1 MNPCEKILAE
11 MKPVIRAYHANRW
24 VTSYAQH
31 NTVEERPITAEDLYR
46 EWIKRHE
53 KKIGILA
60 D

>member
-24 VTSYAQH
+24 VTSHAQP
-31 NTVEERPITAEDLYR
+31 NTMEERPITAEDLYR
-46 EWIKRHE
+46 EWMKRHE